1 MIYFSLWHAWH
12 DSCRRLAQWLT
23 RLSEIGRSLVRIPA
37 TGLFGTYRHSLE
49 STCTGS
55 IRKYYYCISS
65 STRSSFRNSRTSTV
79 VLEFPGF
86 VNVRGDDGLDGD
98 GDEDSGHLVIV
109 TLMVVVG
116 VSCR

>member
-1 MIYFSLWHAWH
+1 MLRGIKSQNSPSLFSLMHKIRWM
-12 DSCRRLAQWLT
+12 
-23 RLSEIGRSLVRIPA
+23 
-37 TGLFGTYRHSLE
+37 TGY
-49 STCTGS
+49 
-55 IRKYYYCISS
+55 S

-116 VSCR
+116 MSCR